1 MNTKSKESSRSSTQR
16 FSLSAV
22 IALSFALSHT
32 AFAGSWGA
40 WDSWTENN
48 NWIVGGSVVGAAD
61 VISKST
67 VGLINGGALCTA
79 SIIDVDLAVTAAHC
93 VEMDE
98 GIGLVFAQDLR
109 APKAKAVQ
117 VTGVVV
123 NPNWWSNQS
132 NEKNTGDIA
141 LVRFAGGIP
150 AGFAKVKLLT
160 QASALKKG
168 GTITLAGYGITDA
181 AIQSGAGTLRKA
193 DVTILNPKFSTTE
206 ILFDQSSGR
215 GGCHGDSGGPAFIQS
230 GADLLLMGVTS
241 RGYPA
246 NAPDDCV
253 HQSIYTKVTSYS
265 SWLKAAAKSLRGK

>member
-1 MNTKSKESSRSSTQR
+1 MNTKSRENKRGSNQR

-22 IALSFALSHT
+22 IALSFALSQT
-32 AFAGSWGA
+32 AFAGN
-40 WDSWTENN
+40 WDKFTDDN
-48 NWIVGGSVVGAAD
+48 NWIVGGSLVNATD

-98 GIGLVFAQDLR
+98 GIGLVFAQDMR
-109 APKAKAVQ
+109 APKAKVVQ

-123 NPNWWSNQS
+123 NPTWWSNQS

-141 LVRFAGGIP
+141 LVSFAGGIP
-150 AGFAKVKLLT
+150 AGFSKVKLLT
-160 QASALKKG
+160 KAAALKKG
-168 GTITLAGYGITDA
+168 GSITLAGYGITDA
-181 AIQSGAGTLRKA
+181 YTQVGAGTLRKA

-215 GGCHGDSGGPAFIQS
+215 GGCHGDSGGPAFIKS
-230 GADLLLMGVTS
+230 GADLLLVGVTS

-246 NAPDDCV
+246 NAPDDCI
-253 HQSIYTKVTSYS
+253 HQSIYTKITSYS
-265 SWLKAAAKSLRGK
+265 SFLKKAAKTLRGK